1 MLLPFW
7 NSDIYVDIASWFPFG
22 KDYYLTSVNKF
33 YDEYDL
39 KKISEGCLDFGSEF
53 YFMSS
58 PLTGCIGNFTR
69 DSLFKQRQDAGLNLG
84 FLMMLGYSP
93 EIEKLLCGVIA
104 PPEFAENLTAGITKC
119 SLWENG
125 RLIGRSDVI
134 VIVSDDPFF
143 DCTEYLAVLDVVLSE
158 FKTIIKT
165 SDLSYYA
172 EKFGYDRFSILW
184 ENEKPYDSKIN
195 QVLSEL
201 KYESSREIV
210 GGPSSIDFPSFM
222 GISVAITQK

>member
-104 PPEFAENLTAGITKC
+104 PPEFSENLTAGITKC

-134 VIVSDDPFF
+134 VIVSDDPFY
-143 DCTEYLAVLDVVLSE
+143 DCDNFMKRLLE
-158 FKTIIKT
+158 FLENVTIYRNHG
-165 SDLSYYA
+165 SAYYV
-172 EKFGYDRFSILW
+172 EKFGYRRFLSPY
-184 ENEKPYDSKIN
+184 ENEDILKNKITEALTN
-195 QVLSEL
+195 F
-201 KYESSREIV
+201 KFSSTREIV
-210 GGPSSIDFPSFM
+210 GMSPEIKFPAFM
-222 GISVAITQK
+222 GMSVGVQE